1 MTEERTYVLKAAR
14 IEDGTVAYAVEGLT
28 LQEAERTLLVW
39 WGEMYA
45 DRYELYYEEES
56 EPGQRATLAER
67 LRVLV
72 DRYDAGELTDQ
83 DLEAVVLSIGREL
96 ESLGR

>member
-1 MTEERTYVLKAAR
+1 MTEERTYALKAAR

-56 EPGQRATLAER
+56 EPGQELALVDR

-72 DRYDAGELTDQ
+72 DRYDAGELTEQ
-83 DLEAVVLSIGREL
+83 DLEAVVVAIAREL
-96 ESLGR
+96 LRT